1 MILFRIRNQILWIPA
16 VPSLSVFA
24 LGAYGPVKMKTRS
37 PANKDT
43 SEETERA

>member
-1 MILFRIRNQILWIPA
+1 MVLFRIRDQILWIPV

-37 PANKDT
+37 PANKDM
-43 SEETERA
+43 SEETEPA